1 MPPNTD
7 TTIKS
12 LPTKIDEL
20 VMEIGAALSGAKI
33 FSTSVHDAT
42 GDAIWTS
49 EGVVGPDDHAL
60 VLDAL
65 DCFALEQLRKSYEK
79 DHGDG
84 RIKVVFAAREPRGA
98 LRGALLIEAAERSL
112 GGRDGERGS
121 MQRGFSRLLQ
131 RLALRLAGNATAAE
145 PPAEELPHL
154 PVLLFVQ
161 QLLKLRSSGRTRR
174 YEVLL
179 RSDAPGKVAQKAP
192 ADLIAAAEQPDSG
205 GKLDRYVVEE
215 LCRWLAENHAQLE
228 VDPASFTVNLST
240 GALLDPQFIGFLER
254 TVDAAHLGPRVL
266 GFEVREQQCLQY
278 PQEAERFIGA
288 CDRLGCQVVIDDFTF
303 HTNVLPL
310 LRQSAVR
317 MLKIDAALT
326 TAAMKDKV
334 AQAQVVAISQC
345 SRVLGM
351 HCVAK
356 RIDSPMARQW
366 LSAVGV
372 DFAQGFLLEGPLPIT
387 QLTSLRLT
395 EPVRRV

>member
-1 MPPNTD
+1 
-7 TTIKS
+7 
-12 LPTKIDEL
+12 
-20 VMEIGAALSGAKI
+20 
-33 FSTSVHDAT
+33 
-42 GDAIWTS
+42 
-49 EGVVGPDDHAL
+49 
-60 VLDAL
+60 
-65 DCFALEQLRKSYEK
+65 
-79 DHGDG
+79 
-84 RIKVVFAAREPRGA
+84 
-98 LRGALLIEAAERSL
+98 
-112 GGRDGERGS
+112 
-121 MQRGFSRLLQ
+121 
-131 RLALRLAGNATAAE
+131 LRLAGKKPSVE
-145 PPAEELPHL
+145 PPAGELPHY

-192 ADLIAAAEQPDSG
+192 EDLLAAAEQPGSG
-205 GKLDRYVVEE
+205 GKLDRFVVDE
-215 LCRWLAENHAQLE
+215 LCRWLAENRAQLD

-240 GALLDPQFIGFLER
+240 GALLDAHFIGFLEKALQSAR
-254 TVDAAHLGPRVL
+254 LSPRAL
-266 GFEVREQQCLQY
+266 GFEIREQQCLKY
-278 PQEAERFIGA
+278 PKEAERFISA
-288 CDRLGCQVVIDDFTF
+288 CEGLGCQVVIDDFTF
-303 HTNVLPL
+303 HTDVLPL
-310 LRQSAVR
+310 LRQRAVR

-334 AQAQVVAISQC
+334 AQAQVVAISQG

-387 QLTSLRLT
+387 QLASLRLT